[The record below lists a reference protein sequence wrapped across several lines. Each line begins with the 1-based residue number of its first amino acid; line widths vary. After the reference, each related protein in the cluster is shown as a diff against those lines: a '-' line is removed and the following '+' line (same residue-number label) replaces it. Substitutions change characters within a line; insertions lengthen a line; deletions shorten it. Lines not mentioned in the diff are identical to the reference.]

1 MDRYRVSLLGG
12 FSLRCADAGIS
23 LPPETQRLVAFLCV
37 KDMPVE
43 RSHAAGLLWGDFDED
58 RSRACLRSSLWRVR
72 RLVKSLLVTD
82 SSSIALAPTVDSDV
96 RDLQRQSSMLWGD
109 EQFDPTTL
117 DRRMIDCELLPGWY
131 DEWVV
136 VERERIRQLR
146 LHCLEAAAEVLCQR
160 GLFGA
165 AIQSLLT
172 AITLDHLRE
181 SSQRQLMSVH
191 IAEGNLSEAVRQY
204 RDFAQV
210 LARELGL
217 QPSAQMRDLL
227 ESAGVPVGTV

>member
-1 MDRYRVSLLGG
+1 MERYRISLLGG
-12 FSLRCADAGIS
+12 FSLRCDDARIS
-23 LPPETQRLVAFLCV
+23 LPPDTQRLVAFLCV
-37 KDMPVE
+37 QDMPVE
-43 RSHAAGLLWGDFDED
+43 RSYAAGLLWGDCDED
-58 RSRACLRSSLWRVR
+58 RSRANLRSSLWRVR

-96 RDLQRQSSMLWGD
+96 HDLQRQSSMLWGD
-109 EQFDPTTL
+109 EQLDPTTI
-117 DRRMIDCELLPGWY
+117 DRRMIAGEFLPGWY

-146 LHCLEAAAEVLCQR
+146 LHCLEAAADALCQR

-181 SSQRQLMSVH
+181 SSQRQLMAVH

-204 RDFAQV
+204 RDFAHV
-210 LARELGL
+210 LDRELGL
-217 QPSAQMRDLL
+217 TPSPKMRELL
-227 ESAGVPVGTV
+227 ESAGVPAATV